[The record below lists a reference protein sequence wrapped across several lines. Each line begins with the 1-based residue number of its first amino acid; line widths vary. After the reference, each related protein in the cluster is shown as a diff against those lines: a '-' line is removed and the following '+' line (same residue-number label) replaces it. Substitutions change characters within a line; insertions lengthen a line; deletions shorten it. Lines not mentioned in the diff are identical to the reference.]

1 MALSSGA
8 STTSTTSPDLDVS
21 LFWLMI
27 NAGTGQLDD
36 RKRLLYN
43 RNGPLD
49 DGKRRIATDDGAEKR
64 AWPVATPSGGQTA
77 GGGLLLQGRFRRVA
91 TGFTG

>member
-1 MALSSGA
+1 
-8 STTSTTSPDLDVS
+8 
-21 LFWLMI
+21 MI
-27 NAGTGQLDD
+27 NAGAGQLDD
-36 RKRLLYN
+36 SKREIDDG
-43 RNGPLD
+43 NGQLDIGERELD